1 MRPLGKLEERLM
13 SLMWDGERRTVR
25 DVVGRLDDELAYTTV
40 MTTLDRLFKKG
51 LLARA
56 KSGAAFTYR
65 SRMSRDQYHQA
76 LVEEQI
82 GGLLEQST
90 GPVLAAF
97 VDTAARLD
105 ERNLRRLE
113 QLIAKRRAKNKS

>member
-1 MRPLGKLEERLM
+1 M
-13 SLMWDGERRTVR
+13 SLMWDGEPRTVR
-25 DVVGRLDDELAYTTV
+25 DVVGRLHEELAYTTV

-56 KSGAAFTYR
+56 KSGAAFTYC
-65 SRMSRDQYHQA
+65 SRMSRDEYHQA
-76 LVEEQI
+76 LVEEHI

-105 ERNLRRLE
+105 ERILRRLE
-113 QLIAKRRAKNKS
+113 QLIAKRRAKNKP